1 MINPGKQLEDIELTK
16 TQRERAVTLYTHL
29 CEGIQARGLN
39 ISFYPQGSFALK
51 TAVRPFAKGKEQAYD
66 VDVICNFDDYSKD
79 ELDSG
84 QLMLLL
90 RQTAREVCKERS
102 LEIDYYERCVTVHYA
117 DDPSGVSFSIDL
129 IPAVRESELKLAV
142 LRAKTEESE
151 LVETSIA
158 IDSLSRGWITN
169 NPQGYR
175 KWFEEKAD
183 QFDSRFIQES
193 RGVFASV
200 EELPDDDTPSS
211 RLRQSIK
218 LLKRLRD
225 VYYDEIDAKT
235 SSPSVIITTI
245 VTKLAQSI
253 SPSVSSLELLDA
265 IILELNQV
273 FLLHERG
280 EAYAT
285 TYQTMPIAKIVMREN
300 GKWVLRNPTNWED
313 NVLSSWNETGAVAS
327 KEFFGWIKSLQVI
340 TKDYKKRGQS
350 DLEFEQQFRGLLL
363 INKKSPNMPRFNV
376 NSSNGVKLWKKQ

>member
-300 GKWVLRNPTNWED
+300 GKWVLRNPTNWDD

-376 NSSNGVKLWKKQ
+376 NSSNGVKPWKKQ

>member
-102 LEIDYYERCVTVHYA
+102 LEMDYYERCVTVHYA

-129 IPAVRESELKLAV
+129 IPAVRESKLKLAV

-158 IDSLSRGWITN
+158 IDSLSKGWITN

-175 KWFEEKAD
+175 KWFEEKAAK
-183 QFDSRFIQES
+183 FDSRFIQES
-193 RGVFASV
+193 RGAFASV

-253 SPSVSSLELLDA
+253 SPSVTSLELLDA
-265 IILELNQV
+265 IIRELNQV

-350 DLEFEQQFRGLLL
+350 DLEFEQQFRGSLL

-376 NSSNGVKLWKKQ
+376 NSSNGVKPWKKQ

>member
-376 NSSNGVKLWKKQ
+376 NRSNGVKPWKKQ

>member
-90 RQTAREVCKERS
+90 RQTAREVCKERT
-102 LEIDYYERCVTVHYA
+102 LEMDYYERCVTVHYA

-129 IPAVRESELKLAV
+129 IPAVRESESKLAV

-158 IDSLSRGWITN
+158 IDSLSKGWITN

-183 QFDSRFIQES
+183 QFDSRFIQEN

-253 SPSVSSLELLDA
+253 SPSVTSLELLDA
-265 IILELNQV
+265 IIQELNQV
-273 FLLHERG
+273 FLLHDRG

-313 NVLSSWNETGAVAS
+313 NVLSSWNESGAVDS
-327 KEFFGWIKSLQVI
+327 KEFFGWIKSLQAI
-340 TKDYKKRGQS
+340 TIDYKNRGQS

-363 INKKSPNMPRFNV
+363 IDKKPQSTARFNV
-376 NSSNGVKLWKKQ
+376 NSSNGVKPWKKR

>member
-102 LEIDYYERCVTVHYA
+102 LEMDYYERCVTVHYA

-129 IPAVRESELKLAV
+129 IPAVRESKLKLAV

-151 LVETSIA
+151 LVETSLA
-158 IDSLSRGWITN
+158 IDSLSKGWITN

-175 KWFEEKAD
+175 KWFEEKAA

-193 RGVFASV
+193 RGAFASV

-253 SPSVSSLELLDA
+253 SPSVTSLELLDA
-265 IILELNQV
+265 IIRELNQV

-327 KEFFGWIKSLQVI
+327 KEFFRWIKSLQVI

-350 DLEFEQQFRGLLL
+350 DLEFEQQFRGSLL

-376 NSSNGVKLWKKQ
+376 NSSNGVKPWKKQ

>member
-1 MINPGKQLEDIELTK
+1 VINPGKQLEDIELTK

-90 RQTAREVCKERS
+90 RQTAREVCKERT
-102 LEIDYYERCVTVHYA
+102 LEMDYYERCVTVHYA

-129 IPAVRESELKLAV
+129 IPAVRESESKLAV

-158 IDSLSRGWITN
+158 IDSLSKGWITN

-183 QFDSRFIQES
+183 QFDSRFIQEN

-253 SPSVSSLELLDA
+253 SPSVTSLELLDA
-265 IILELNQV
+265 IIQELNQV
-273 FLLHERG
+273 FLLHDRG

-313 NVLSSWNETGAVAS
+313 NVLSSWNESGAVDS
-327 KEFFGWIKSLQVI
+327 KEFFGWIKSLQAI
-340 TKDYKKRGQS
+340 TIDYKNRGQS

-363 INKKSPNMPRFNV
+363 IDKKPQSTARFNV
-376 NSSNGVKLWKKQ
+376 NSSNGVKPWKKR

>member
-102 LEIDYYERCVTVHYA
+102 LEMDYYERCVTVHYA

-129 IPAVRESELKLAV
+129 IPAVRESKLKLAV

-158 IDSLSRGWITN
+158 IDSLSKGWITN

-175 KWFEEKAD
+175 KWFEEKAA

-193 RGVFASV
+193 RGAFASV
-200 EELPDDDTPSS
+200 EELPYDDTPSS

-245 VTKLAQSI
+245 VTKFAQSI
-253 SPSVSSLELLDA
+253 SPSVTSLELLDA
-265 IILELNQV
+265 IIRELNQV

-376 NSSNGVKLWKKQ
+376 NSSNGVKPWKKQ

>member
-102 LEIDYYERCVTVHYA
+102 LEMDYYERCVTVHYA

-129 IPAVRESELKLAV
+129 IPAVRESKLKLAV

-158 IDSLSRGWITN
+158 IDSLSKGWITN

-175 KWFEEKAD
+175 KWFEEKAA

-193 RGVFASV
+193 WGAFASV

-253 SPSVSSLELLDA
+253 SPSVTSLELLDA
-265 IILELNQV
+265 IIRELNQV

-376 NSSNGVKLWKKQ
+376 NSSNGVNPWKKQ

>member
-1 MINPGKQLEDIELTK
+1 MINPGKHLEDIELTK

-158 IDSLSRGWITN
+158 IDSLSKGWITN

-193 RGVFASV
+193 QGVFASV

-253 SPSVSSLELLDA
+253 SPSVTILELLDA

-285 TYQTMPIAKIVMREN
+285 TYQTMPIAKIVKREN

-340 TKDYKKRGQS
+340 TKDYRKRGQS

-376 NSSNGVKLWKKQ
+376 NSSNGVKPWKKQ

>member
-16 TQRERAVTLYTHL
+16 TQRERAITLYTHL
-29 CEGIQARGLN
+29 CEAIQAKGLN

-51 TAVRPFAKGKEQAYD
+51 TAVRPFINGKEQAYD

-79 ELDSG
+79 VLDSG

-90 RQTAREVCKERS
+90 RQTAQEVCKERS
-102 LEIDYYERCVTVHYA
+102 LEMTCFERCVTVNYA

-129 IPAVRESELKLAV
+129 IPAVQEAESKLAA
-142 LRAKTEESE
+142 LRTKTEESG

-158 IDSLSRGWITN
+158 IDSLSKGWITN

-193 RGVFASV
+193 QGMFASV
-200 EELPDDDTPSS
+200 EEIPDDDIPSS

-225 VYYDEIDAKT
+225 VYYDEINAKT

-245 VTKLAQSI
+245 VTKLSQGI
-253 SPSVSSLELLDA
+253 SPSVTSFELMDA
-265 IILELNQV
+265 IIRELNQM
-273 FLLHERG
+273 FLLHEKG

-285 TYQTMPIAKIVMREN
+285 TYQTMSIAKIVMIEN

-313 NVLSSWNETGAVAS
+313 NVLSSWNETGAIAS
-327 KEFFGWIKSLQVI
+327 KEFFGWIKSLQAI
-340 TKDYKKRGQS
+340 TKDYKNRGQS

-363 INKKSPNMPRFNV
+363 IDKKSPSMTRFNV
-376 NSSNGVKLWKKQ
+376 NSSNGVKPWKKR

>member
-102 LEIDYYERCVTVHYA
+102 LEMDYYERCVTVHYA

-129 IPAVRESELKLAV
+129 IPAVRESKLKLAV

-158 IDSLSRGWITN
+158 IDSLSKGWITN

-175 KWFEEKAD
+175 KWFEEKAA

-193 RGVFASV
+193 RGAFASV

-253 SPSVSSLELLDA
+253 SPSVTSLELLDA
-265 IILELNQV
+265 IIRELNQV

-313 NVLSSWNETGAVAS
+313 NVLSSWNEAGAVAS

-376 NSSNGVKLWKKQ
+376 NSSNGVKPWKKQ

>member
-175 KWFEEKAD
+175 KWFEDKAD

-376 NSSNGVKLWKKQ
+376 NSSNGVKPWKKQ

>member
-1 MINPGKQLEDIELTK
+1 MINPGKQLEDIELTE

-51 TAVRPFAKGKEQAYD
+51 TAVRPFVKGKEQAYD
-66 VDVICNFDDYSKD
+66 VDVICNFDDSSKD

-117 DDPSGVSFSIDL
+117 DDASGVSFSIDL

-151 LVETSIA
+151 LVESSIA
-158 IDSLSRGWITN
+158 IDSLSKGWITN

-253 SPSVSSLELLDA
+253 SPNVTSLELLDA

-300 GKWVLRNPTNWED
+300 GKWVLRNPANWED

-376 NSSNGVKLWKKQ
+376 NSSNGVKPWKKQ

>member
-1 MINPGKQLEDIELTK
+1 M
-16 TQRERAVTLYTHL
+16 
-29 CEGIQARGLN
+29 
-39 ISFYPQGSFALK
+39 
-51 TAVRPFAKGKEQAYD
+51 
-66 VDVICNFDDYSKD
+66 
-79 ELDSG
+79 
-84 QLMLLL
+84 
-90 RQTAREVCKERS
+90 
-102 LEIDYYERCVTVHYA
+102 
-117 DDPSGVSFSIDL
+117 
-129 IPAVRESELKLAV
+129 
-142 LRAKTEESE
+142 
-151 LVETSIA
+151 
-158 IDSLSRGWITN
+158 
-169 NPQGYR
+169 
-175 KWFEEKAD
+175 
-183 QFDSRFIQES
+183 
-193 RGVFASV
+193 
-200 EELPDDDTPSS
+200 
-211 RLRQSIK
+211 
-218 LLKRLRD
+218 
-225 VYYDEIDAKT
+225 
-235 SSPSVIITTI
+235 IITTI

-376 NSSNGVKLWKKQ
+376 NSSNGVKPWKKQ

>member
-39 ISFYPQGSFALK
+39 ISFYPQGSLALK

-376 NSSNGVKLWKKQ
+376 NSSNGVKPWKKQ

>member
-102 LEIDYYERCVTVHYA
+102 LEMDYYERCVTVHYA

-129 IPAVRESELKLAV
+129 IPAVRESKLKLAV

-158 IDSLSRGWITN
+158 IDSLSKGWITN

-175 KWFEEKAD
+175 KWFEEKAA

-193 RGVFASV
+193 RGAFASV

-253 SPSVSSLELLDA
+253 SPSVTSLELLDA
-265 IILELNQV
+265 IIRELNQV

-280 EAYAT
+280 KHT
-285 TYQTMPIAKIVMREN
+285 PQPIKRC
-300 GKWVLRNPTNWED
+300 
-313 NVLSSWNETGAVAS
+313 LS
-327 KEFFGWIKSLQVI
+327 
-340 TKDYKKRGQS
+340 
-350 DLEFEQQFRGLLL
+350 
-363 INKKSPNMPRFNV
+363 P
-376 NSSNGVKLWKKQ
+376 KL

>member
-90 RQTAREVCKERS
+90 RQTSREVCKERS
-102 LEIDYYERCVTVHYA
+102 LEMDYYERCVTVHYA

-129 IPAVRESELKLAV
+129 IPAVRESKLKLAV

-158 IDSLSRGWITN
+158 IDSLSKGWITN

-175 KWFEEKAD
+175 KWFEEKAA

-193 RGVFASV
+193 RGA

-253 SPSVSSLELLDA
+253 SPSVTSLELLDA
-265 IILELNQV
+265 IIRELNQV

-376 NSSNGVKLWKKQ
+376 NSSNGVKPWKKQ